1 MWGEASLKKRAG
13 TARSTVTE
21 FSGSGV
27 LNPTP
32 AADPEPSDLMMNQL
46 LPEKLVGSQ
55 C

>member
-1 MWGEASLKKRAG
+1 MWSEASLKKRAG